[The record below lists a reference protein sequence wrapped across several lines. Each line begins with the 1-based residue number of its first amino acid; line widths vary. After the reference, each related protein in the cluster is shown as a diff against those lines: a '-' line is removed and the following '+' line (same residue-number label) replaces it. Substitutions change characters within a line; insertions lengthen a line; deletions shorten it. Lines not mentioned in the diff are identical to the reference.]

1 MDGDKKNVDVQYIQ
15 CTLKSCGKWRT
26 IPKNIL
32 DQEYTNNPK
41 QRFVCSQNYWNSAYN
56 SCEAPEDSAI
66 DENIDDESR
75 SGNDRAD
82 YEENPLDSFFPF
94 DPCCLRRTAKYIDPL
109 YRGWSDIDNKSVP
122 INDDANDDTAMKA
135 IPIPSPKRERLKSY
149 DPFSW
154 ESPFSA
160 AGHGNLPNENDHEN
174 DFHDDIYSGVSIS
187 PNTDMLRKS
196 RLEKLHENGGVAM
209 RKRAISQVSSH
220 GSW

>member
-1 MDGDKKNVDVQYIQ
+1 M
-15 CTLKSCGKWRT
+15 KSCGKWRT

-56 SCEAPEDSAI
+56 LCEVPEDSAI

-94 DPCCLRRTAKYIDPL
+94 DPCCLRRTARYIDPL

-154 ESPFSA
+154 ESSFSA
-160 AGHGNLPNENDHEN
+160 AGHGNLPNDNDHEN
-174 DFHDDIYSGVSIS
+174 DFRDDIYSGVSIS

-196 RLEKLHENGGVAM
+196 GLKLYEMAV
-209 RKRAISQVSSH
+209 
-220 GSW
+220 